1 MSCNE
6 ANNYDNKALLDTAS
20 WFLKIGAPSHSAAF
34 FTQHLRENANVAIDR
49 TWWIIFKKT
58 PFFYVHREK
67 EQIAWSP
74 SESGTFREYKREM
87 RSHTQRLTSFT
98 TRGSQPS
105 QMRTTKKQRLTD
117 LLSEVNLLLDG
128 LGVGGEARESDP
140 EVGVHLKN
148 CRITSFRKMVRAIH
162 RGNQK
167 CK

>member
-1 MSCNE
+1 M
-6 ANNYDNKALLDTAS
+6 KQTITKIKLFLTLPLDSWRSVPHHTARR
-20 WFLKIGAPSHSAAF
+20 FLHSTYEK
-34 FTQHLRENANVAIDR
+34 TQMLQLTVRGGLSL
-49 TWWIIFKKT
+49 KKT
-58 PFFYVHREK
+58 QFFYVHGEK

-74 SESGTFREYKREM
+74 AESGTFREYKREM

-140 EVGVHLKN
+140 EVGVHLKH